1 MTDPANRLASE
12 AEHAVDARRLAAML
26 ALVLAMTLGANALAI
41 RLSPVSERKHDGRIV
56 RAKWDLASQGVPAGG
71 IAVTGDSSGNFAVVA
86 EILENE
92 LGRPTRNYCTYGRVL
107 ATGAGWFLDRAIE
120 RADGPPSLAL
130 VVLGSRTYALP
141 PDGFAFPQV
150 PIGFGAW
157 RTRAPRVPLTPVET
171 FQFAAARLLPL
182 YAQHKSFELG
192 ITKGRWSIDPS
203 VLPITE
209 RGDSILPR
217 AYPDGVA
224 PFADKVLAEIASL
237 EGPVPS
243 EREREALSGLVRDA
257 EARGYDV
264 VFVDG
269 PIWSGLAAR
278 PEHVAFL
285 GRAHAYLELLCA
297 SSDRAW
303 RLPGPLQTFEPAEME
318 NPYHLTRPAAER
330 FSAELARRLET
341 LGLPR

>member
-12 AEHAVDARRLAAML
+12 AAHPVDARRLAAML
-26 ALVLAMTLGANALAI
+26 VLALAATLGANALAI
-41 RLSPVSERKHDGRIV
+41 RLSPISERKHDGRIV
-56 RAKWDLASQGVPAGG
+56 QAKWDLASEGIPAGG

-86 EILENE
+86 EILEAE
-92 LGRPTRNYCTYGRVL
+92 LGRPARNYCTYGRFL
-107 ATGAGWFLDRAIE
+107 AIGAGWFLDRAIE
-120 RADGPPSLAL
+120 RSDGPPALAL

-141 PDGFAFPQV
+141 SDGFTFPQV
-150 PIGFGAW
+150 PIGFGSW
-157 RTRAPRVPLTPVET
+157 RTRAPRVPLTPLET

-182 YAQHKSFELG
+182 YAQHRSFENG
-192 ITKGRWSIDPS
+192 IRRGRWSIDPT
-203 VLPITE
+203 VLPISE
-209 RGDSILPR
+209 RGDTVLPR

-224 PFADKVLAEIASL
+224 KFAEKVLGEIASM

-243 EREREALSGLVRDA
+243 ERERAALAGLVRDA
-257 EARGYDV
+257 EDRGYDV

-278 PEHVAFL
+278 PEHAAFL
-285 GRAHAYLELLCA
+285 GDAHAYLDEICA
-297 SSDRAW
+297 TSGRAW

-318 NPYHLTRPAAER
+318 NPYHLVRPAAER
-330 FSAELARRLET
+330 FTAELVRRLET

>member
-1 MTDPANRLASE
+1 MRPAE
-12 AEHAVDARRLAAML
+12 
-26 ALVLAMTLGANALAI
+26 
-41 RLSPVSERKHDGRIV
+41 
-56 RAKWDLASQGVPAGG
+56 
-71 IAVTGDSSGNFAVVA
+71 
-86 EILENE
+86 E
-92 LGRPTRNYCTYGRVL
+92 LGEFDGEQEDGGEWDDDAPPRRDGEGDDADAAHRRSES
-107 ATGAGWFLDRAIE
+107 AGA
-120 RADGPPSLAL
+120 
-130 VVLGSRTYALP
+130 
-141 PDGFAFPQV
+141 
-150 PIGFGAW
+150 
-157 RTRAPRVPLTPVET
+157 
-171 FQFAAARLLPL
+171 
-182 YAQHKSFELG
+182 
-192 ITKGRWSIDPS
+192 
-203 VLPITE
+203 
-209 RGDSILPR
+209 
-217 AYPDGVA
+217 
-224 PFADKVLAEIASL
+224 
-237 EGPVPS
+237 PS

-318 NPYHLTRPAAER
+318 NPYHLPRPAAER